1 MLRRLFALMLLGTL
15 AACAVGP
22 DVRVDYDRNADFS
35 RFRTFGWASPLG
47 TDRSGYT
54 TLTTDR
60 IKAAVEREM
69 TARGYTY
76 SPNAPD
82 LLVNFQGRFQERIQ
96 VGGGPAFA
104 APISYYGYRGYGA
117 WPGYAFG
124 SGPFV
129 DQYTEGTIN
138 VDLVDRR
145 RDSLVWEGVA
155 VATVTDRDRTYPQE
169 RIDTSIAAIFARYP
183 YRAGVGTPVAPPA
196 R

>member
-1 MLRRLFALMLLGTL
+1 MLRRLFPFAGLAVL
-15 AACAVGP
+15 AACAATP

-35 RFRTFGWASPLG
+35 RYRSFSWASPLG

-60 IKAAVEREM
+60 LKAAVEREM
-69 TARGYTY
+69 TARGYVLA
-76 SPNAPD
+76 PNPD
-82 LLVNFQGRFQERIQ
+82 LLVNFHGRLQERVQ
-96 VGGGPAFA
+96 VTGGPAFA
-104 APISYYGYRGYGA
+104 PPIGYYGYRGYGA

-124 SGPFV
+124 GGPFV

-145 RDSLVWEGVA
+145 RDAMVWEGVA
-155 VATVTDRDRTYPQE
+155 VAAVTARDRTYPQE
-169 RIDTSIAAIFARYP
+169 RIDAAIAAIFARYP
-183 YRAGVGTPVAPPA
+183 YRAGMAA

>member
-1 MLRRLFALMLLGTL
+1 MLRRLLALTLLAAL
-15 AACAVGP
+15 AACATGP
-22 DVRVDYDRNADFS
+22 DVRVDYDRNADFA
-35 RFRTFGWASPLG
+35 RYRTFGWASPLG

-60 IKAAVEREM
+60 MKAAVEREM

-76 SPNAPD
+76 APNAPD
-82 LLVNFQGRFQERIQ
+82 LLVNFHGRFQERIQ
-96 VGGGPAFA
+96 VSGGPAFA
-104 APISYYGYRGYGA
+104 PPMAYYGYRGYGV

-145 RDSLVWEGVA
+145 RDAMVWEGVA
-155 VATVTDRDRTYPQE
+155 VATVTDRDRTFPQE

-183 YRAGVGTPVAPPA
+183 YRAGIGTPVPPPA

>member
-1 MLRRLFALMLLGTL
+1 
-15 AACAVGP
+15 
-22 DVRVDYDRNADFS
+22 
-35 RFRTFGWASPLG
+35 
-47 TDRSGYT
+47 
-54 TLTTDR
+54 
-60 IKAAVEREM
+60 
-69 TARGYTY
+69 
-76 SPNAPD
+76 
-82 LLVNFQGRFQERIQ
+82 VNFQGRFQERIQ

-145 RDSLVWEGVA
+145 RDALVWEGVA
-155 VATVTDRDRTYPQE
+155 VGTVTDRDRTYPQE

-183 YRAGVGTPVAPPA
+183 YRAGVGTPVPPPP

>member
-1 MLRRLFALMLLGTL
+1 MLRRLIALTLLATL
-15 AACAVGP
+15 AACATGP

-35 RFRTFGWASPLG
+35 RYRTFGWASPLG

-60 IKAAVEREM
+60 MKAAVEREM
-69 TARGYTY
+69 TARGYAY
-76 SPNAPD
+76 APNAPD
-82 LLVNFQGRFQERIQ
+82 LLVNFQGRLQDRIQ
-96 VGGGPAFA
+96 VSPGPAFA
-104 APISYYGYRGYGA
+104 APISYYGYRGYPA

-145 RDSLVWEGVA
+145 RDAMVWEGVA
-155 VATVTDRDRTYPQE
+155 VAPVTDRDRTYPQE
-169 RIDTSIAAIFARYP
+169 RIDSSIAAIFAKYP
-183 YRAGVGTPVAPPA
+183 YRAGSGTPVPPA
-196 R
+196 AR

>member
-1 MLRRLFALMLLGTL
+1 MLRRPFALMLFGAL

-22 DVRVDYDRNADFS
+22 DVRVDYDRNADFA
-35 RFRTFGWASPLG
+35 RYRTFGWASPLG

-60 IKAAVEREM
+60 IKVAVEREM
-69 TARGYTY
+69 TARGYVLA
-76 SPNAPD
+76 PNPD
-82 LLVNFQGRFQERIQ
+82 LLVNFHGRFRERLD
-96 VGGGPAFA
+96 VSGGPAFA
-104 APISYYGYRGYGA
+104 TPLNYYGYRGYGV
-117 WPGYAFG
+117 WPGYTFG

-145 RDSLVWEGVA
+145 RGALVWEGVA
-155 VATVTDRDRTYPQE
+155 MAPITDRDLIYQQD
-169 RIDTSIAAIFARYP
+169 RIDTFIGAIFSRYP
-183 YRAGVGTPVAPPA
+183 YRAGSGVPVPPPA

>member
-1 MLRRLFALMLLGTL
+1 MLRRLFPLAGLAVL
-15 AACAVGP
+15 AACAATP

-35 RFRTFGWASPLG
+35 RYRSFGWASPLG

-60 IKAAVEREM
+60 LKAAVEREM
-69 TARGYTY
+69 TARGYVLA
-76 SPNAPD
+76 PNPD
-82 LLVNFQGRFQERIQ
+82 LLVNFHGRLQERVQ
-96 VGGGPAFA
+96 VTGGPAFA
-104 APISYYGYRGYGA
+104 PPIGYYGYRGYGA

-124 SGPFV
+124 GGPFV

-145 RDSLVWEGVA
+145 RDAMVWEGVA
-155 VATVTDRDRTYPQE
+155 VAAVTARDRTYPQE
-169 RIDTSIAAIFARYP
+169 RIDAAIAAIFARYP
-183 YRAGVGTPVAPPA
+183 YRAGTAT